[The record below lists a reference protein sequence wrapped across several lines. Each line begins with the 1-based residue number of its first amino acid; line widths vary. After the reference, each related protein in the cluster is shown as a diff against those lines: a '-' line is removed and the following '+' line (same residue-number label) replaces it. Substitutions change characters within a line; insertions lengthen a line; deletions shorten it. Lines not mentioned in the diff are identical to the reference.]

1 MPKPPKYI
9 VIDGYVF
16 RFARIDKGGFYI
28 YRNRWGDETV
38 ATDWEMKRG
47 SDNLEDL
54 KGVRTDEISN

>member
-9 VIDGYVF
+9 VIDGYIF
-16 RFARIDKGGFYI
+16 RFVRIDKGGFPI

-38 ATDWEMKRG
+38 ADDFDMRRG

-54 KGVRTDEISN
+54 KGVATNE